1 MKAAAFESIQYCKLG
16 KENFIL
22 IFLFLPD
29 KIIEYCCLLNTCLL
43 LVYFISLCD
52 LDIEILINTLPS

>member
-1 MKAAAFESIQYCKLG
+1 MKAAAFESIQYCQIG
-16 KENFIL
+16 KDNFIL
-22 IFLFLPD
+22 IFCVCLT
-29 KIIEYCCLLNTCLL
+29 KLLNVVVYEI

>member
-16 KENFIL
+16 KEHFIL

-29 KIIEYCCLLNTCLL
+29 KIIEYCCLSKYLFVTCL
-43 LVYFISLCD
+43 FHFFM
-52 LDIEILINTLPS
+52 